1 MPFRLVLYN
10 EDQVHV
16 IKLKKNKIA
25 LRNQSKKFNK
35 FKCRKIQCKQDIFP
49 LNIEYAQLKK
59 QCKFPVPKCRV
70 E

>member
-16 IKLKKNKIA
+16 IKLQKNKIA

-35 FKCRKIQCKQDIFP
+35 FKVQE
-49 LNIEYAQLKK
+49 NS
-59 QCKFPVPKCRV
+59 V
-70 E
+70 